1 MMVLPFDE
9 CGVGLA
15 VFGSISSNLAITSI
29 GRRSFFLSSSFFC
42 LFSVLI
48 ERVVFLKGP
57 VGIQSQSMETN
68 TTIWSIEQSFD
79 FYSRLLDELC
89 ARENMVH

>member
-29 GRRSFFLSSSFFC
+29 GRRSFFLSSFFFC
-42 LFSVLI
+42 LFSVLT
-48 ERVVFLKGP
+48 ERVVFKRILSEYNLKARRQTQQYGP
-57 VGIQSQSMETN
+57 LNSHSN
-68 TTIWSIEQSFD
+68 SILD
-79 FYSRLLDELC
+79 FLMNCVPEKIY
-89 ARENMVH
+89 VH